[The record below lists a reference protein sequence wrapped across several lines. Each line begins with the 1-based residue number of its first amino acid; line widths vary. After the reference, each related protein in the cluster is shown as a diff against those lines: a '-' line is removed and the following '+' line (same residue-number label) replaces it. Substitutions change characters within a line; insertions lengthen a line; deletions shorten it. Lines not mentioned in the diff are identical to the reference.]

1 MIEGRGRVSDILKKM
16 TLKVGHAW
24 IQGR

>member
-1 MIEGRGRVSDILKKM
+1 M